1 MKEKKFLKTMQS
13 LSAEY
18 YQENLQKIEREE
30 QGEKKGFE
38 TWNVLTEEGKCKN
51 CWESQGCKWDA
62 LKSQSKLLILTSLL
76 HLSVY
81 KG

>member
-38 TWNVLTEEGKCKN
+38 T
-51 CWESQGCKWDA
+51 
-62 LKSQSKLLILTSLL
+62 
-76 HLSVY
+76 
-81 KG
+81 